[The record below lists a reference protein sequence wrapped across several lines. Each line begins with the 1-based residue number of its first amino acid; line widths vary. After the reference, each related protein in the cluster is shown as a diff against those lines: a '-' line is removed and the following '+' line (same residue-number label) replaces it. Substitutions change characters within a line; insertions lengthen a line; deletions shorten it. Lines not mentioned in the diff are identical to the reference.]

1 MKICLN
7 KICIF
12 FVLFFITSCGV
23 KKNVVKELESININ
37 DIVSQIN
44 SNKIN
49 SNWLYVKGKIKMISN
64 NDKVTLGVSM
74 KIRQDSLI
82 WLSISA
88 PIIGEINRVMLTPD
102 SLYVINRPN
111 STWLIKP
118 IKQLKNQFGVS
129 LSYSDIQAFLT
140 NNIRIPTEQIKNEN
154 RVSPFYPITSVVNN
168 NDLLI
173 KDNIDSVSYLIN
185 TDYKFINE
193 ININY
198 SQKQKLTIK
207 YSDYSDGY
215 PKRLN
220 VFTSKPELNVE
231 LLYNKVEE
239 REIDKVS
246 FKIPQRY
253 EEVN

>member
-88 PIIGEINRVMLTPD
+88 PIIGEINRIMLTPD

-129 LSYSDIQAFLT
+129 LSYSDIQAFLS
-140 NNIRIPTEQIKNEN
+140 NNIRIPVEQIKNEN
-154 RVSPFYPITSVVNN
+154 RVLPLYPITSVVNN

-220 VFTSKPELNVE
+220 FFTSNPELNVE

>member
-23 KKNVVKELESININ
+23 KKNVVKELRSVNIN
-37 DIVSQIN
+37 DIVSHIN

-49 SNWLYVKGKIKMISN
+49 SNWLYVKGKIKMNSN

-118 IKQLKNQFGVS
+118 IEQLKKQFGVS
-129 LSYSDIQAFLT
+129 LSYSDIQALLL
-140 NNIRIPTEQIKNEN
+140 NNIRIPIEKIINKNEF
-154 RVSPFYPITSVVNN
+154 SPFYPITSLVNN

-185 TDYKFINE
+185 TENKFIHE

-198 SQKQKLTIK
+198 SQQKKLIIK
-207 YSDYSDGY
+207 YSDYFDRY
-215 PKRLN
+215 AKRLN
-220 VFTSKPELNVE
+220 IFVSKPELNVE

-253 EEVN
+253 EELN

>member
-12 FVLFFITSCGV
+12 FILFFITSCGV

-37 DIVSQIN
+37 DVVSQIN

-118 IKQLKNQFGVS
+118 IEQLKKQFGVS
-129 LSYSDIQAFLT
+129 LSYSDIQAFLS
-140 NNIRIPTEQIKNEN
+140 NNIRIPVEQIKNEN
-154 RVSPFYPITSVVNN
+154 RVLPLYTITSVVNK

-198 SQKQKLTIK
+198 SQTQKLTIK

-215 PKRLN
+215 PKRLT
-220 VFTSKPELNVE
+220 VFTTKPELNVE

>member
-23 KKNVVKELESININ
+23 KKNVVKELGSININ

-64 NDKVTLGVSM
+64 NDKVSLGVSI
-74 KIRQDSLI
+74 KIRHDSLI

-102 SLYVINRPN
+102 SLYVINRSN

-129 LSYSDIQAFLT
+129 
-140 NNIRIPTEQIKNEN
+140 
-154 RVSPFYPITSVVNN
+154 PFI
-168 NDLLI
+168 
-173 KDNIDSVSYLIN
+173 
-185 TDYKFINE
+185 
-193 ININY
+193 
-198 SQKQKLTIK
+198 
-207 YSDYSDGY
+207 
-215 PKRLN
+215 
-220 VFTSKPELNVE
+220 
-231 LLYNKVEE
+231 
-239 REIDKVS
+239 
-246 FKIPQRY
+246 QRY
-253 EEVN
+253 SSVFVKQY

>member
-7 KICIF
+7 RICIF

-44 SNKIN
+44 FNKIN

-64 NDKVTLGVSM
+64 NDKVSLGVSM

-129 LSYSDIQAFLT
+129 LSYSDIQAFLS
-140 NNIRIPTEQIKNEN
+140 NNIRIPVEQIKNEN
-154 RVSPFYPITSVVNN
+154 RVLPPYPITNN
-168 NDLLI
+168 NDQKANQILRFPRRSE
-173 KDNIDSVSYLIN
+173 IDPN
-185 TDYKFINE
+185 TGLKIAIAIPE
-193 ININY
+193 IVCVIVNFCAP
-198 SQKQKLTIK
+198 SSPTIK
-207 YSDYSDGY
+207 
-215 PKRLN
+215 
-220 VFTSKPELNVE
+220 TSAK
-231 LLYNKVEE
+231 
-239 REIDKVS
+239 
-246 FKIPQRY
+246 
-253 EEVN
+253 

>member
-12 FVLFFITSCGV
+12 FILFFITSCGV

-37 DIVSQIN
+37 DVVSQIN

-49 SNWLYVKGKIKMISN
+49 SNWLYIKGKIKMISN

-102 SLYVINRPN
+102 SLYVINRTN

-129 LSYSDIQAFLT
+129 LSYSDIQAFLSS
-140 NNIRIPTEQIKNEN
+140 NIRIPVEQIKNEN
-154 RVSPFYPITSVVNN
+154 RVLPLYPITSVVNH

-198 SQKQKLTIK
+198 SQKQKLIIK

-220 VFTSKPELNVE
+220 VFISKPELNVE

>member
-1 MKICLN
+1 M
-7 KICIF
+7 
-12 FVLFFITSCGV
+12 
-23 KKNVVKELESININ
+23 
-37 DIVSQIN
+37 
-44 SNKIN
+44 
-49 SNWLYVKGKIKMISN
+49 
-64 NDKVTLGVSM
+64 
-74 KIRQDSLI
+74 
-82 WLSISA
+82 
-88 PIIGEINRVMLTPD
+88 
-102 SLYVINRPN
+102 
-111 STWLIKP
+111 
-118 IKQLKNQFGVS
+118 
-129 LSYSDIQAFLT
+129 T
-140 NNIRIPTEQIKNEN
+140 NNIRIPTEQIKNQN
-154 RVSPFYPITSVVNN
+154 RVSSFYPITSVLNN
-168 NDLLI
+168 NNLLI

-185 TDYKFINE
+185 ADYKFVNE

-198 SQKQKLTIK
+198 SQKQKLTVK

>member
-7 KICIF
+7 KICVF
-12 FVLFFITSCGV
+12 FVLIFITSCGV

-118 IKQLKNQFGVS
+118 IIQLKKQFGVS
-129 LSYSDIQAFLT
+129 LSYSDIQAFLS
-140 NNIRIPTEQIKNEN
+140 NNIRIPVEQIKNEN
-154 RVSPFYPITSVVNN
+154 RVSPLYPITSVVNN

-220 VFTSKPELNVE
+220 VFISKPELNIE

>member
-129 LSYSDIQAFLT
+129 LSYSDIQAFLS
-140 NNIRIPTEQIKNEN
+140 NNIRIPVEQIKNEN
-154 RVSPFYPITSVVNN
+154 RVSPLYPITSLVNN

-220 VFTSKPELNVE
+220 VFTSKQELNVE